1 MTLPSS
7 IRPENTDQLAGANA
21 DLNLRWT
28 QRLVEFICNE
38 AAHILFPGIVCP
50 FWRIRLWITK
60 SLFLNTYIFSYVRLN
75 MSENPVNI

>member
-1 MTLPSS
+1 MTSPSS
-7 IRPENTDQLAGANA
+7 IRPENTDQLTGANA

-28 QRLVEFICNE
+28 QRPVEFICNE
-38 AAHILFPGIVCP
+38 AAHILFAGIVCP
-50 FWRIRLWITK
+50 FWRIRLWIAK